1 MRLYHIS
8 YTPPSRL
15 TTAATMDR
23 TRPFDPSKMKAGAE
37 EYSSSDSEED
47 DDDYTKPSIDP
58 RADEFADFNPRKR
71 RRTGR
76 DAKESAAL
84 GIFGSDSEDEGPGR
98 RFKRKD
104 LRSKGM
110 SFVSSTDDRT
120 KSPKDEDM
128 ADDDDDDDQDRPSLR
143 VKFDDRDDDDE
154 DDDDDDEDE
163 AAPGIG
169 LGFKASVSNAAGG
182 WAGLRQP
189 ANGSTGANGIGN
201 LLPGGGRTHHKP
213 FLKSKFDSSNPIGRG
228 FVPSSDNQPVLD
240 TTKATGTPTRPNKAQ
255 PSAFS
260 TKNGKTKI
268 NTSSFGAR
276 MMAKMG
282 YQQGQGLGAENSG
295 RQIIIEAPLRPQR
308 VGLGA
313 VKEKTDQERKEEKRQ
328 SRARGEVVIDSDE
341 EEKKKKDKRRRKK
354 PLAGGL
360 RSDTGS
366 AANTPKRQKP
376 KYMTMDEVKKVAPG
390 LNIPDA
396 FTPILDLTG
405 PGSSKKMLTS
415 ASGLMTPTGGTA
427 EDEDELHS
435 KKLVRRAQNDFM
447 AILEEWQGL
456 QERKAFAELQLEQER
471 QELDGL
477 ERGVVIHQALA
488 AMFDELLQLDEP
500 NEDVILDGGD
510 RTKRRWDQIMSL
522 LQKANESVS
531 SFTNHS
537 VKEEMA
543 ATAVAVLHP
552 VLSDM
557 IQNWDPL
564 QSSRADYAADLQS
577 IKGLLGLEKSAVVPQ
592 ARLSATPYESMMY
605 KLWLPH
611 VSRSVRNWN
620 VRDADCMIAVYEA
633 WHPVLPG
640 FVKTYL
646 LEQDIVRKLDEGIAK
661 WEPKRKKHHSLPH
674 LWLFPWLQHLPYHHL
689 DPKSSTGLVADL
701 KRKFRQLIDVWDFD
715 RGVIPGLKEWK
726 NILRPNK
733 ASDQWKPLVMMHILP
748 TMARYL
754 RKNFDV
760 QPSDQEPYLQA
771 LTGVLEWRHIV
782 SPTMVAEVIVT
793 EVFPKWH
800 DVLYQ
805 WLVDEDVSYDDVAQ
819 WCEWW
824 HDADGPFP
832 AEIRDTASVAS
843 EFEKGLHTIERALD
857 LFDLGQDPKAA
868 LAPPTTGPALV
879 PQAANGHRHPHQ
891 AHHHQHKPHT
901 QSGPPPDDVPRS
913 LRHVV
918 EDWCQDNDLQ
928 FIPERKQH
936 HSEGPL
942 YRITARGDGKG
953 GKLGY
958 FKGHKLYLLVKNGAE
973 EFGESEGDLDRLM
986 THVM

>member
-1 MRLYHIS
+1 
-8 YTPPSRL
+8 
-15 TTAATMDR
+15 MDS
-23 TRPFDPSKMKAGAE
+23 TGAFDPSKMKAGAE

-47 DDDYTKPSIDP
+47 DDDYTRPSTDP

-84 GIFGSDSEDEGPGR
+84 GIFGSDSEDDRPAR
-98 RFKRKD
+98 SFKRKD
-104 LRSKGM
+104 LRTKGM
-110 SFVSSTDDRT
+110 SFVSSTDNAT
-120 KSPKDEDM
+120 KSLEDEDM
-128 ADDDDDDDQDRPSLR
+128 VDDDVEEDQRGPSMR
-143 VKFDDRDDDDE
+143 ANF
-154 DDDDDDEDE
+154 DDDDDDEDDE
-163 AAPGIG
+163 EQDDDDDDEGTPGIG
-169 LGFKASVSNAAGG
+169 LGFRSASSAADG
-182 WAGLRQP
+182 WAGLGSP
-189 ANGSTGANGIGN
+189 ANGSMEANRLGN
-201 LLPGGGRTHHKP
+201 FSSGGRRAPHKP

-240 TTKATGTPTRPNKAQ
+240 TTKAAQTPTRPNKAQ

-268 NTSSFGAR
+268 NASSFGAR

-282 YQQGQGLGAENSG
+282 YQQGQGLGADNTG

-313 VKEKTDQERKEEKRQ
+313 VKEKTEQERQEEKRQ
-328 SRARGEVVIDSDE
+328 ARARGEVVIDSDE
-341 EEKKKKDKRRRKK
+341 EEKKKKADRRRKK
-354 PLAGGL
+354 SLAGGL
-360 RSDTGS
+360 RSGTGS
-366 AANTPKRQKP
+366 AASTPKRQKP

-405 PGSSKKMLTS
+405 PGGAKKMLTS
-415 ASGLMTPTGGTA
+415 ASGLMTPTGGTNG
-427 EDEDELHS
+427 DEDEVQS

-456 QERKAFAELQLEQER
+456 QERKAFAELQLQQER
-471 QELDGL
+471 QELEEL
-477 ERGVVIHQALA
+477 EKGVASHHALA
-488 AMFDELLQLDEP
+488 EIFDNLLQLEDT
-500 NEDVILDGGD
+500 NEEIFLNGGD
-510 RTKRRWDQIMSL
+510 HTKQRWDQIISL
-522 LQKANESVS
+522 LRKANESAS
-531 SFTNHS
+531 ELTNHALQ
-537 VKEEMA
+537 EEMA
-543 ATAVAVLHP
+543 ATTVAAVHP
-552 VLSDM
+552 VLNDM

-564 QSSRADYAADLQS
+564 QSSRADYASDLES
-577 IKGLLGLEKSAVVPQ
+577 IKGLLGLDKSPVIPQ
-592 ARLSATPYESMMY
+592 ARSSATPYESMMY

-611 VSRSVRNWN
+611 VSRAVRNWN
-620 VRDADCMIAVYEA
+620 VRDADCMISMYEA
-633 WHPVLPG
+633 WHPVLPS
-640 FVKTYL
+640 FVKNYL
-646 LEQDIVRKLDEGIAK
+646 LEQDIVRKLDEAIAK
-661 WEPKRKKHHSLPH
+661 WEPKRKKHHSMPH

-726 NILRPNK
+726 NVLRPNK
-733 ASDQWKPLVMMHILP
+733 ANDQWKPLVMMHILP
-748 TMARYL
+748 SMARYL
-754 RKNFDV
+754 RQNFDV
-760 QPSDQEPYLQA
+760 QPSDQEPYLQV
-771 LTGVLEWRHIV
+771 LTGVMEWRHIV
-782 SPTMVAEVIVT
+782 SPTMVAELVVT

-805 WLVDEDVSYDDVAQ
+805 WLIDEDVSYDDIAQ

-832 AEIRDTASVAS
+832 AEIRDTPSVAS
-843 EFEKGLHTIERALD
+843 EFEKGLHTIERALE
-857 LFDLGQDPKAA
+857 LFDLGKDPKAA
-868 LAPPTTGPALV
+868 LAPPATGPVLT
-879 PQAANGHRHPHQ
+879 PQAANGHRHASH
-891 AHHHQHKPHT
+891 AHHHHHKPDHRP
-901 QSGPPPDDVPRS
+901 GPPEDKKRS

-918 EDWCQDNDLQ
+918 EDWCQENDLQ
-928 FIPERKQH
+928 FMPERKQH

-958 FKGHKLYLLVKNGAE
+958 FKGDKLYLLVKNGVE
-973 EFGESEGDLDRLM
+973 EIGESEGDLERLM

>member
-1 MRLYHIS
+1 
-8 YTPPSRL
+8 
-15 TTAATMDR
+15 MDYNGS
-23 TRPFDPSKMKAGAE
+23 FDPSRMKAGAE

-47 DDDYTKPSIDP
+47 DDYTRPSTDP

-84 GIFGSDSEDEGPGR
+84 GIFGSDSEDEGPAR
-98 RFKRKD
+98 SSKRKG
-104 LRSKGM
+104 LRTKGM
-110 SFVSSTDDRT
+110 SFVSSTDNASKR
-120 KSPKDEDM
+120 SEDEDM
-128 ADDDDDDDQDRPSLR
+128 ADDDEEEQNRPRMRATFADDNDEE
-143 VKFDDRDDDDE
+143 DE
-154 DDDDDDEDE
+154 DDDDEE
-163 AAPGIG
+163 NTPGIG
-169 LGFKASVSNAAGG
+169 LGFKSTSSTTDG
-182 WAGLRQP
+182 WTGLGSQS
-189 ANGSTGANGIGN
+189 NGSMDTNGLGSFSS
-201 LLPGGGRTHHKP
+201 GGRRAPQKS
-213 FLKSKFDSSNPIGRG
+213 FLKSKIDSSNPIGRG

-240 TTKATGTPTRPNKAQ
+240 TTKAAQTPTRPNKAQ

-268 NTSSFGAR
+268 NSSSFGAR

-282 YQQGQGLGAENSG
+282 YQQGQGLGADNTG

-313 VKEKTDQERKEEKRQ
+313 VKEKTEQERQEEKRQ
-328 SRARGEVVIDSDE
+328 ARARGEVVIDSDE
-341 EEKKKKDKRRRKK
+341 EEKQKKAERRRKK
-354 PLAGGL
+354 SLAGGV
-360 RSDTGS
+360 RSGTGS
-366 AANTPKRQKP
+366 AASTPKRQKP

-405 PGSSKKMLTS
+405 PGGAKKMLTS
-415 ASGLMTPTGGTA
+415 ASGLMTPTGGTTG
-427 EDEDELHS
+427 DEDEIQS

-456 QERKAFAELQLEQER
+456 QERKAFAELQLQQER
-471 QELDGL
+471 QELEEL
-477 ERGVVIHQALA
+477 EKGVASHYALA
-488 AMFDELLQLDEP
+488 EIFDKLLQLDDPSEEMFL
-500 NEDVILDGGD
+500 NGGD
-510 RTKRRWDQIMSL
+510 HTKQRWDQIMSL
-522 LQKANESVS
+522 LRQADGSALKM
-531 SFTNHS
+531 TNHA

-543 ATAVAVLHP
+543 ATAVAAIHP

-564 QSSRADYAADLQS
+564 QSPRADYASDLQS
-577 IKGLLGLEKSAVVPQ
+577 IKGLLGVEKLSIIPQ
-592 ARLSATPYESMMY
+592 ARSSATPYESMMY

-611 VSRSVRNWN
+611 VSRSIRNWN

-633 WHPVLPG
+633 WHPVLPS

-646 LEQDIVRKLDEGIAK
+646 LEQDIVRKLDEAIAK

-701 KRKFRQLIDVWDFD
+701 KRKFRQLIDIWDFD

-726 NILRPNK
+726 NVLRPNK
-733 ASDQWKPLVMMHILP
+733 ASDQWKPLVMTHILP
-748 TMARYL
+748 SMTRYL

-760 QPSDQEPYLQA
+760 QPSDQEPYLQV
-771 LTGVLEWRHIV
+771 LTGVLEWRHIL
-782 SPTMVAEVIVT
+782 SPAMIAEVVVT

-800 DVLYQ
+800 EVLYQ
-805 WLVDEDVSYDDVAQ
+805 WLIDEDVSYEDIAQ

-832 AEIRDTASVAS
+832 AEIRDTVSVAS
-843 EFEKGLHTIERALD
+843 EFEKGLHTIERALN
-857 LFDLGQDPKAA
+857 LFDLGEDPKSA
-868 LAPPTTGPALV
+868 LAPPTAGPALT
-879 PQAANGHRHPHQ
+879 PQTANGHHHSQNAHDRHR
-891 AHHHQHKPHT
+891 HHHHHNPESRSAPLEDEK
-901 QSGPPPDDVPRS
+901 RS

-918 EDWCQDNDLQ
+918 EDWCQENDLQ
-928 FIPERKQH
+928 FMPERKQH

-958 FKGHKLYLLVKNGAE
+958 FKGDKLYLLVKNGVE